1 METERNSVDLV
12 DAAVVRKF
20 ARAALLAAL
29 MGATA
34 LVAIPYP
41 LSPAPVT
48 LQILVVFLIGLYLGP
63 KWGGFSIVLYLTAG
77 AAGAPIF
84 SHGNSG
90 IGYLFAETGGFLW
103 SFPVAVILIGL
114 LVHGTGDLRDPAEA
128 SLPVVATALTVAMVL
143 MYASGTAYY
152 AWLVGIDLVEAA
164 FVMAIPFVPA
174 DLLKM
179 AAAIA
184 IVRAGVIDA
193 T

>member
-1 METERNSVDLV
+1 METEGQSVDLV
-12 DAAVVRKF
+12 GASVVRPF
-20 ARAALLAAL
+20 ARAAILAAL

-48 LQILVVFLIGLYLGP
+48 LQILVVFLVGLYLGP
-63 KWGGFSIVLYLTAG
+63 YWGGFSMVLYLTAG

-84 SHGNSG
+84 SHGNAG
-90 IGYLFAETGGFLW
+90 VGYLFAETGGFLW
-103 SFPVAVILIGL
+103 SFPLAVVLVGL
-114 LVHGTGDLRDPAEA
+114 FVHGTHGLRDPGEV
-128 SLPVVATALTVAMVL
+128 SLPVIAVALTCAMVL
-143 MYASGTAYY
+143 MYAAGTAYY
-152 AWLVGIDLVEAA
+152 AWLIGIGLVEAA

-179 AAAIA
+179 AAAVA
-184 IVRAGVIDA
+184 IVRAGVIDP